1 MRRRKPGSLRVGL
14 ALAALTCWLLPI
26 VIITA
31 TAGVLLN
38 MSYTESLRQ
47 SVDADAAAAM
57 GQAQLRMAAVIEDSK
72 AVSYD
77 GVVRRAYR
85 DYRLNPVG
93 FFVYRDVTEY
103 LTQKFSRSSSYR
115 TVFISF
121 LDEEL
126 HTYAAAPGISKQ
138 NLLRRYTDEVF
149 PAVRE
154 LLAER
159 DTGIYFMTA
168 GGELYMVRNLLDQ
181 DFVPYAVLVM
191 ELEKTE
197 VFQSLYQIGG
207 LHAASL
213 MVDGVPVLLKED
225 GTETGVSAQE
235 VRYSAEADGHTLELS
250 AHVPAN
256 SPWSD
261 VPMLRWAIAGV
272 AGLVIPLLGLIVWL
286 FRRHLSR
293 PIEVMTAAAAHVQA
307 GERGYQIT
315 ETAPSQEFTL
325 LYNHFNAMSA
335 ELESQ
340 FDRSYQEQQ
349 ALQQAKI
356 KALQSQINPH
366 FLNNTLEIINWEARL
381 ADNARVCSMIEAL
394 STMLNAAIAR
404 DGRST
409 ATLAEE
415 LKYADAYLY
424 ITQERLGERL
434 TVTREIDPGLLG
446 WKAMLLMLQPIIEN
460 AVEHDL
466 SRSGGELCLRAF
478 SRPGGGGERLWV
490 EVEHDGTIPPRD
502 WENIRRSLDPR
513 GAPEGAGSSV
523 GIRNVNQRLRLLY
536 GEDYCFE
543 MTEPRPGRILTRLEI
558 PGEAGPSGI

>member
-191 ELEKTE
+191 ELEKK
-197 VFQSLYQIGG
+197 IG
-207 LHAASL
+207 
-213 MVDGVPVLLKED
+213 
-225 GTETGVSAQE
+225 
-235 VRYSAEADGHTLELS
+235 R
-250 AHVPAN
+250 AHV
-256 SPWSD
+256 
-261 VPMLRWAIAGV
+261 
-272 AGLVIPLLGLIVWL
+272 
-286 FRRHLSR
+286 
-293 PIEVMTAAAAHVQA
+293 
-307 GERGYQIT
+307 
-315 ETAPSQEFTL
+315 
-325 LYNHFNAMSA
+325 
-335 ELESQ
+335 
-340 FDRSYQEQQ
+340 
-349 ALQQAKI
+349 
-356 KALQSQINPH
+356 
-366 FLNNTLEIINWEARL
+366 
-381 ADNARVCSMIEAL
+381 
-394 STMLNAAIAR
+394 
-404 DGRST
+404 
-409 ATLAEE
+409 
-415 LKYADAYLY
+415 
-424 ITQERLGERL
+424 
-434 TVTREIDPGLLG
+434 
-446 WKAMLLMLQPIIEN
+446 
-460 AVEHDL
+460 
-466 SRSGGELCLRAF
+466 
-478 SRPGGGGERLWV
+478 
-490 EVEHDGTIPPRD
+490 
-502 WENIRRSLDPR
+502 
-513 GAPEGAGSSV
+513 
-523 GIRNVNQRLRLLY
+523 
-536 GEDYCFE
+536 
-543 MTEPRPGRILTRLEI
+543 
-558 PGEAGPSGI
+558 